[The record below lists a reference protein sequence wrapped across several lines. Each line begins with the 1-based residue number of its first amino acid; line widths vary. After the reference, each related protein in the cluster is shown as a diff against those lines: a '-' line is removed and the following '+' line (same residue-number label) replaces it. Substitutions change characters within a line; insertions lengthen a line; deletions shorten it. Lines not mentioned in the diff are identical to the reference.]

1 MYSKRNPTTCVRFG
15 GAVATRSCNTP
26 YKILGNANQ
35 INIRLNIQ
43 KETQFSSKVDK
54 SFRFRIQPITSFRNP
69 TRQTHNA
76 WIPFYKSG
84 SIVPQQT
91 SVKHDEQASCI
102 SLNFQH
108 QSHTF
113 SILIPRP
120 TMPQRDAISQA
131 TWECHQAEIQILYQ
145 EKSLREVIT
154 YMEENHRFVATLLS
168 PAFFPSSNS

>member
-1 MYSKRNPTTCVRFG
+1 MRTIDIWRG
-15 GAVATRSCNTP
+15 IAARSCNAP
-26 YKILGNANQ
+26 CRILGNANQ
-35 INIRLNIQ
+35 IYIRLNVQ
-43 KETQFSSKVDK
+43 KETQFSSKVEK

-76 WIPFYKSG
+76 WIPFYKSK
-84 SIVPQQT
+84 SIFPQQT
-91 SVKHDEQASCI
+91 SVKHDEQASRI

-108 QSHTF
+108 QSHPF

-120 TMPQRDAISQA
+120 TMPQKDAISRA
-131 TWECHQAEIQILYQ
+131 AWESHRAELQILYQ

-154 YMEENHRFVATLLS
+154 NMEENHRFVVTLLS